1 MTYDDE
7 RLVKQVLAGDDNA
20 FACIVERY
28 KAYVFA
34 IILNIC
40 QDKFEA
46 ENIAQEVFLQVY
58 RSLHQ
63 FRSQKL
69 KAWIGKI
76 TVRKAVDNHRKN
88 LKYSRDGHFMAYPDF
103 LTLSVVYENA
113 DQERADPEEVVL
125 QKEQRQRIRTIC
137 QRLPKIYRRVVEKH
151 YFEGKSYRE
160 IAAEEGITP
169 KTVESRL
176 YRARYLF
183 REKWR
188 EGDL

>member
-7 RLVKQVLAGDDNA
+7 RLVKQVLAGNDNA
-20 FACIVERY
+20 FAYIVDRY

-40 QDKFEA
+40 QDRFEA

-63 FRSQKL
+63 FKSQDL

-76 TVRKAVDNHRKN
+76 TVRKTVDNHRKN
-88 LKYSRDGHFMAYPDF
+88 LKYSREGQFTTCPDF
-103 LTLSVVYENA
+103 SALSVAYENTN
-113 DQERADPEEVVL
+113 QETDNPEELVL
-125 QKEQRQRIRTIC
+125 QKEQRQRIRNVCTK
-137 QRLPKIYRRVVEKH
+137 LPKIYSRVVEKH

-160 IAAEEGITP
+160 IAAEEGIAP

-176 YRARYLF
+176 YRARFLF